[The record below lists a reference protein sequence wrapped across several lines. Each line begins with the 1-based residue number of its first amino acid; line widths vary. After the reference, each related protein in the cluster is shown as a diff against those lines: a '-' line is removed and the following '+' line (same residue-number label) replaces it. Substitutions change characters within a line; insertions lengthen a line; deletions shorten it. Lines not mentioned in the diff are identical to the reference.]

1 MINNKS
7 EIINKL
13 FFDELKELVNKY
25 NNIDDETITVIER
38 IDNEIEDKYI
48 KEYILKESNKIDE
61 IVTEYKNTNNLDLDK
76 IIFFAWYNLNIEE
89 ISIKNISNYYNEL
102 ISQKYTD
109 NDNYLIYKNKNDLR
123 EYARNELDYML
134 DMEYHIDRLLD
145 KDTIIDMW
153 LNNTTKE
160 ELLEE
165 IMLNDDVEDILD
177 LSPDYA
183 FTLTD
188 GREYVFSI
196 KE

>member
-1 MINNKS
+1 
-7 EIINKL
+7 
-13 FFDELKELVNKY
+13 
-25 NNIDDETITVIER
+25 
-38 IDNEIEDKYI
+38 
-48 KEYILKESNKIDE
+48 
-61 IVTEYKNTNNLDLDK
+61 
-76 IIFFAWYNLNIEE
+76 
-89 ISIKNISNYYNEL
+89 
-102 ISQKYTD
+102 
-109 NDNYLIYKNKNDLR
+109 
-123 EYARNELDYML
+123 ML

-165 IMLNDDVEDILD
+165 IMLNDDVEDMLD

-188 GREYVFSI
+188 GSEYVFSI

>member
-1 MINNKS
+1 
-7 EIINKL
+7 
-13 FFDELKELVNKY
+13 
-25 NNIDDETITVIER
+25 
-38 IDNEIEDKYI
+38 
-48 KEYILKESNKIDE
+48 
-61 IVTEYKNTNNLDLDK
+61 
-76 IIFFAWYNLNIEE
+76 
-89 ISIKNISNYYNEL
+89 
-102 ISQKYTD
+102 
-109 NDNYLIYKNKNDLR
+109 
-123 EYARNELDYML
+123 ML

-165 IMLNDDVEDILD
+165 IILNDDVEDILD

-188 GREYVFSI
+188 GKEYVFSI